1 MLWSGTLG
9 IAVICR
15 RETPREMRSKL
26 RFMLKE
32 KGVSIDEKEMD
43 VEDDFDEDD
52 V

>member
-1 MLWSGTLG
+1 MG
-9 IAVICR
+9 R
-15 RETPREMRSKL
+15 RETPREMRGKL

-32 KGVSIDEKEMD
+32 KGIQIEDKEMD